1 MKPNL
6 PLPPVS
12 DRWGF
17 RVGMY
22 EEADIDQELLDKY
35 AYAKESSMMKGYW
48 ELFRPPNAD
57 EGVPIPGTRGM
68 TLPGDHHI
76 YKLNERL

>member
-6 PLPPVS
+6 PLPPS
-12 DRWGF
+12 DIFGF

-22 EEADIDQELLDKY
+22 EECDIDQELIDHYTY
-35 AYAKESSMMKGYW
+35 ARESYWAQGYW

-57 EGVPIPGTRGM
+57 ESVPIMGTKGK
-68 TLPGDHHI
+68 TLPGDHHK
-76 YKLNERL
+76 YKLEI